1 MEFQSASAP
10 APLTNLN
17 VSFKSLYIP
26 VLPKDMSLDGEHL
39 FDEASLRSYFEEKI
53 QLGKVNRIDY
63 VEKKLPNN
71 GTNISAFVHF
81 DMWYETA
88 KNMLYELK
96 EDSEIRLHGY
106 WTPNRRQYINIRST
120 NNIVL
125 HRYISV
131 RINRTPIPDV
141 KVPEL
146 NIHQLIA
153 SNKFME
159 NLIEEQKIKMEAL
172 EDKIRILT
180 TLLQLSEESKNEI
193 MEPLTLKDLDNSI
206 EYEESTAV

>member
-1 MEFQSASAP
+1 MEFQSAP
-10 APLTNLN
+10 APLTKLN
-17 VSFKSLYIP
+17 VTFKSLYIP
-26 VLPKDMSLDGEHL
+26 LLPKDMSLDGEHL
-39 FDEASLRSYFEEKI
+39 FSEAALTNYFEEKI

-81 DMWYETA
+81 DMWYETSE
-88 KNMLYELK
+88 NMLYDLK
-96 EDSEIRLHGY
+96 EESEIRLNGY
-106 WTPNRRQYINIRST
+106 WTPNRRQYINIRSM
-120 NNIVL
+120 NNLAL
-125 HRYISV
+125 HRYFAV
-131 RINRTPIPDV
+131 RINRTPIPEV

-159 NLIEEQKIKMEAL
+159 NLIEEQKIKMEAM

-180 TLLQLSEESKNEI
+180 SMLHISEEYKTEM
-193 MEPLTLKDLDNSI
+193 MEPLTMKDLDI
-206 EYEESTAV
+206 EYEGEPTAV

>member
-1 MEFQSASAP
+1 MEFLP
-10 APLTNLN
+10 APLTKLN
-17 VSFKSLYIP
+17 VQFKSLYIP

-39 FDEASLRSYFEEKI
+39 FDEASLKNYFEEKV

-88 KNMLYELK
+88 ENMLYDLK
-96 EDSEIRLHGY
+96 EESEIRLNGY
-106 WTPNRRQYINIRST
+106 WRPNRSQYINIRSI
-120 NNIVL
+120 NNVAL
-125 HRYISV
+125 QRYFAV
-131 RINRTPIPDV
+131 RINKTPIPEV

-159 NLIEEQKIKMEAL
+159 NLIEEQKIKMEAM
-172 EDKIRILT
+172 EEKIRILT
-180 TLLQLSEESKNEI
+180 SLLQLSEETKDEI
-193 MEPLTLKDLDNSI
+193 MEPLTMKDLDNGI
-206 EYEESTAV
+206 EYAGEPTAV

>member
-1 MEFQSASAP
+1 MEFLSAP
-10 APLTNLN
+10 APLTKLN
-17 VSFKSLYIP
+17 VQFKSLYIP

-39 FDEASLRSYFEEKI
+39 FDEASLKNYFEEKL

-88 KNMLYELK
+88 ENMLYDLK
-96 EDSEIRLHGY
+96 EESEIRLNGY
-106 WTPNRRQYINIRST
+106 WRPNRSQYINIRSI
-120 NNIVL
+120 NNVAL
-125 HRYISV
+125 QRYFAV
-131 RINRTPIPDV
+131 RINKTPIPEV

-159 NLIEEQKIKMEAL
+159 NLIEEQKIKMEAM
-172 EDKIRILT
+172 EEKIRILT
-180 TLLQLSEESKNEI
+180 SLLQLSEESKHE
-193 MEPLTLKDLDNSI
+193 MEPLTMKDLDNGI
-206 EYEESTAV
+206 EYAGEPTAV

>member
-1 MEFQSASAP
+1 MEFLP
-10 APLTNLN
+10 APLTKLN
-17 VSFKSLYIP
+17 VQFKSLYIP

-39 FDEASLRSYFEEKI
+39 FDEASLKNYFEEKV

-81 DMWYETA
+81 DIWYETA
-88 KNMLYELK
+88 ENMLYDLK
-96 EDSEIRLHGY
+96 EESEIRLNGY
-106 WTPNRRQYINIRST
+106 WRPNRSQYINIRSI
-120 NNIVL
+120 NNVAL
-125 HRYISV
+125 QRYFAV
-131 RINRTPIPDV
+131 RINKTPIPEV

-159 NLIEEQKIKMEAL
+159 NLIEEQKIKMEAM
-172 EDKIRILT
+172 EEKIRILT
-180 TLLQLSEESKNEI
+180 SLLQLSEESKHET
-193 MEPLTLKDLDNSI
+193 MEPLTMKDLDI
-206 EYEESTAV
+206 GLEYAGEPTAV

>member
-1 MEFQSASAP
+1 MEFTSVP
-10 APLTNLN
+10 APLTKLN
-17 VSFKSLYIP
+17 VQFKSLYIP

-39 FDEASLRSYFEEKI
+39 FDEASLKNYFEEKV

-81 DMWYETA
+81 DIWYETA
-88 KNMLYELK
+88 ENMLYDLK
-96 EDSEIRLHGY
+96 EESEIRLNGY
-106 WTPNRRQYINIRST
+106 WRPNRSQYINIRSI
-120 NNIVL
+120 NNVAL
-125 HRYISV
+125 QRYFAV
-131 RINRTPIPDV
+131 RINKTPIPEV

-159 NLIEEQKIKMEAL
+159 NLIEEQKIKMEAM
-172 EDKIRILT
+172 EEKIRILT
-180 TLLQLSEESKNEI
+180 SLLQLSEETKDEI
-193 MEPLTLKDLDNSI
+193 MEPLIMKDLDNGI
-206 EYEESTAV
+206 EYAGEPTAV

>member
-1 MEFQSASAP
+1 MEFLP
-10 APLTNLN
+10 APLTKLN
-17 VSFKSLYIP
+17 VQFKSLYIP

-39 FDEASLRSYFEEKI
+39 FDEASLKNYFEEKV

-88 KNMLYELK
+88 ENMLYDLK
-96 EDSEIRLHGY
+96 EESEIRLNGY
-106 WTPNRRQYINIRST
+106 WRPNRSQYINIRSI
-120 NNIVL
+120 NNVAL
-125 HRYISV
+125 QRYFAV
-131 RINRTPIPDV
+131 RINKTPIPEV

-159 NLIEEQKIKMEAL
+159 NLIEEQKIKMEAM
-172 EDKIRILT
+172 EEKIRILT
-180 TLLQLSEESKNEI
+180 SLLQLSEESKHE
-193 MEPLTLKDLDNSI
+193 MEPLTMKDLDI
-206 EYEESTAV
+206 GLEYAGEPTAV

>member
-1 MEFQSASAP
+1 MEFTSAP
-10 APLTNLN
+10 APLTKLN
-17 VSFKSLYIP
+17 VKFKSLYIP

-39 FDEASLRSYFEEKI
+39 FDESSLKNYFEEKI

-63 VEKKLPNN
+63 VEKKLANN
-71 GTNISAFVHF
+71 STNISAFVHF

-88 KNMLYELK
+88 ENMLYDLK
-96 EDSEIRLHGY
+96 EESEIRLNGY
-106 WTPNRRQYINIRST
+106 WTPNRRQYINIRSK
-120 NNIVL
+120 NNVAL
-125 HRYISV
+125 QRYFAV
-131 RINRTPIPDV
+131 RINKTPIPEV

-159 NLIEEQKIKMEAL
+159 NLIEEQKIKMEAM

-180 TLLQLSEESKNEI
+180 SLLQLSEESKNES
-193 MEPLTLKDLDNSI
+193 MKPLTM
-206 EYEESTAV
+206 EELNVSA

>member
-1 MEFQSASAP
+1 MEFQSAP

-17 VSFKSLYIP
+17 VPFKSVYIP

-39 FDEASLRSYFEEKI
+39 FDESTLINYFEEKI

-81 DMWYETA
+81 DIWYETA
-88 KNMLYELK
+88 ENMLYDLK
-96 EDSEIRLHGY
+96 EESEIRLNGY
-106 WTPNRRQYINIRST
+106 WTPNRRQYINIRSM
-120 NNIVL
+120 NNLAL
-125 HRYISV
+125 HRYFAV
-131 RINRTPIPDV
+131 RINRTPIPEV

-159 NLIEEQKIKMEAL
+159 NLIEEQKIKMEAM

-180 TLLQLSEESKNEI
+180 SMLHISEESKTEM
-193 MEPLTLKDLDNSI
+193 MEPLTMKDLDNGI
-206 EYEESTAV
+206 EYAGEPTAV

>member
-1 MEFQSASAP
+1 MEFTSAP
-10 APLTNLN
+10 APLTKLY
-17 VSFKSLYIP
+17 VPFKSLYIP

-39 FDEASLRSYFEEKI
+39 FGESSLKNYFEEKLK
-53 QLGKVNRIDY
+53 LGKVNRIDY

-88 KNMLYELK
+88 ENMLYDLK
-96 EDSEIRLHGY
+96 EDSEIRLNGY
-106 WTPNRRQYINIRST
+106 WTPNRTHYVNIRST
-120 NNIVL
+120 NNLSL
-125 HRYISV
+125 HRYFAV
-131 RINRTPIPDV
+131 RINRTPIPEV

-159 NLIEEQKIKMEAL
+159 NLIEEQKIKMEAM

-180 TLLQLSEESKNEI
+180 SLLQLSEESKNEF
-193 MEPLTLKDLDNSI
+193 MEPLTMKDLDNTGI
-206 EYEESTAV
+206 EYAGEPTAV

>member
-1 MEFQSASAP
+1 MEFLSAP
-10 APLTNLN
+10 APLIKLN
-17 VSFKSLYIP
+17 VQFKSLYIP

-39 FDEASLRSYFEEKI
+39 FDEASLKKYFEEKV

-81 DMWYETA
+81 DIWYETA
-88 KNMLYELK
+88 ENMLYDLK
-96 EDSEIRLHGY
+96 EESEIRLNGY
-106 WTPNRRQYINIRST
+106 WRPNRSQYINIRSI
-120 NNIVL
+120 NNVAL
-125 HRYISV
+125 QRYFAV
-131 RINRTPIPDV
+131 RINKTPIPEV

-159 NLIEEQKIKMEAL
+159 NLIEEQKIKMEAM
-172 EDKIRILT
+172 EEKIRILT
-180 TLLQLSEESKNEI
+180 SLLQLSEETKDEI
-193 MEPLTLKDLDNSI
+193 MEPLTMKDLDI
-206 EYEESTAV
+206 GLEYAGEPTAV

>member
-1 MEFQSASAP
+1 MEFLP
-10 APLTNLN
+10 APLTKLN
-17 VSFKSLYIP
+17 VQFKSLYIP

-39 FDEASLRSYFEEKI
+39 FDEASLKNYFEEKV

-88 KNMLYELK
+88 ENMLYDLK
-96 EDSEIRLHGY
+96 EESEIRLNGY
-106 WTPNRRQYINIRST
+106 WRPNRSQYINIRSI
-120 NNIVL
+120 NNVAL
-125 HRYISV
+125 QRYFAV
-131 RINRTPIPDV
+131 RINKTPIPEV

-159 NLIEEQKIKMEAL
+159 NLIEEQKIKMEAM
-172 EDKIRILT
+172 EEKIRILT
-180 TLLQLSEESKNEI
+180 SLLQLSEESKHE
-193 MEPLTLKDLDNSI
+193 MEPLTMKDLDNGI
-206 EYEESTAV
+206 EYAGEPTAV

>member
-1 MEFQSASAP
+1 MEFLP
-10 APLTNLN
+10 APLTKLN
-17 VSFKSLYIP
+17 VQFKSLYIP

-39 FDEASLRSYFEEKI
+39 FDEASLKNYFEEKV

-88 KNMLYELK
+88 ENALYDLK
-96 EDSEIRLHGY
+96 EETEIRLNGY
-106 WTPNRRQYINIRST
+106 WRPNRSQYINIRSM
-120 NNIVL
+120 NNL
-125 HRYISV
+125 ALQRYFAV
-131 RINRTPIPDV
+131 RINKTPIPQV

-159 NLIEEQKIKMEAL
+159 NLIEEQKIKMEAM

-180 TLLQLSEESKNEI
+180 SLLQLSEESKVET
-193 MEPLTLKDLDNSI
+193 MGLLTMMDLDNSI
-206 EYEESTAV
+206 KYAGETTAV

>member
-1 MEFQSASAP
+1 MEFLP
-10 APLTNLN
+10 APLTKLN
-17 VSFKSLYIP
+17 VQFKSLYIP

-39 FDEASLRSYFEEKI
+39 FDEASLKNYFEEKV

-88 KNMLYELK
+88 ENMLYDLK
-96 EDSEIRLHGY
+96 EESEIRLNGY
-106 WTPNRRQYINIRST
+106 WRPNRSQYINIRSI
-120 NNIVL
+120 NNVAL
-125 HRYISV
+125 QRYFAV
-131 RINRTPIPDV
+131 RINKTPIPEV

-159 NLIEEQKIKMEAL
+159 NLIEEQKIKMEAM
-172 EDKIRILT
+172 EEKIRILT
-180 TLLQLSEESKNEI
+180 SLLQLSEETKDE
-193 MEPLTLKDLDNSI
+193 MEPLTMKDLDNGI
-206 EYEESTAV
+206 EYAGEPTAV

>member
-1 MEFQSASAP
+1 MEFQSAP

-159 NLIEEQKIKMEAL
+159 NLIEEQKIKMEAM

-180 TLLQLSEESKNEI
+180 SLLQLSEESKNEI